1 MKLKVLLSRIYRF
14 FFPLSLVEI
23 YKRMGVKIGANCKF
37 QFDVVIDFSHY
48 WLIEIGNDVTLA
60 PRVHILAHDAS
71 TFNHVGYTKIGKV
84 NIGDNVFIG
93 AGTIVLPGV
102 IIGENSIIGAGSVVA
117 NDIPENSVAVG
128 SPAKVVSTLTD
139 YLGKINLQMNDY
151 PTFEEEYTLRQGVS
165 KEKRQEMNDEM
176 KDRFGFVR

>member
-1 MKLKVLLSRIYRF
+1 MNIKRFLSKAYRSF
-14 FFPLSLVEI
+14 YPLDPVTM
-23 YKRMGVKIGANCKF
+23 YKKMGIKIGANCKI
-37 QFDVVIDFSHY
+37 QGEVIIDYSHF
-48 WLIEIGNDVTLA
+48 WHITIGNDVTIA

-71 TFNHVGYTKIGKV
+71 TVLHTGYAKIGKV
-84 NIGDNVFIG
+84 DIKDGVFIG

-128 SPAKVVSTLTD
+128 SPAKVVSTLAD
-139 YLGKINLQMNDY
+139 YLDKIDLQMNDY

-165 KEKRQEMNDEM
+165 KEKRQEMNHAM

>member
-1 MKLKVLLSRIYRF
+1 MKRILSVIYRF
-14 FFPLSLVEI
+14 FFPLDLVSM
-23 YKRMGVKIGANCKF
+23 YRKMGVKIGVNCKI
-37 QFDVVIDFSHY
+37 QGEVMIDYSHF
-48 WLIEIGNDVTLA
+48 WHITIGNDVTIA

-71 TFNHVGYTKIGKV
+71 TVLHTGYAKIGKV
-84 NIGDNVFIG
+84 DIEDGVFIG

-102 IIGENSIIGAGSVVA
+102 VIGENSIIGAGSVVA

-139 YLGKINLQMNDY
+139 YIGKVKLQMNDY

-165 KEKRQEMNDEM
+165 KEKRQEMNDKM
-176 KDRFGFVR
+176 KDRYGFVR